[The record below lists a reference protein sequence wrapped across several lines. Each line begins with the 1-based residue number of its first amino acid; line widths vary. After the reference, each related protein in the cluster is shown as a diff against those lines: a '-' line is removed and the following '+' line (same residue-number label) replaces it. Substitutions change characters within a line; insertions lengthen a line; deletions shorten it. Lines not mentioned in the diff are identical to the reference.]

1 MTFKAELL
9 SEPLQ
14 VAWRKKEI
22 KTPGAV
28 YDYNLVAYCDG
39 EQVGRIYHDRP
50 REQEGFCGGII
61 RMFQPHVESN
71 NKWLSKAETLADAKA
86 ALVAVLQADQA
97 EMVEANKII
106 STLIF
111 GQPALRG
118 DGTSS
123 GLGRKPAKGPC
134 DTWPLIAC
142 LSNWHR

>member
-118 DGTSS
+118 G
-123 GLGRKPAKGPC
+123 
-134 DTWPLIAC
+134 
-142 LSNWHR
+142 